1 MSDATPNIT
10 KIPAPRVPLLDQR
23 TGLISREWFR
33 FLNNIYVIT
42 GGETQG
48 VAQIANGGTGGS
60 TAAQARANLG
70 AGTGSGTVTSV
81 AGTGSVNGITLTGT
95 VTIAGSLSLG
105 GTLSGVD
112 INTQTT
118 GNLPIDTR
126 TTGNLP
132 IDTRTTGNLPI
143 DTRTTGNLSLTTRV
157 TGVLPIANGGT
168 GLSARPSVVTKTA
181 DFTLADTEGWVIND
195 KSGSTCTVTLPA
207 ASAWAGRAVT
217 FKNLQL
223 QTLVSASSN
232 VVPLIGGAAGT
243 TILPGLI
250 GAWATLVSDGTN
262 WVVMAA

>member
-1 MSDATPNIT
+1 
-10 KIPAPRVPLLDQR
+10 VELVDQR

-33 FLNNIYVIT
+33 FFNNIYVIT
-42 GGETQG
+42 GGNTQG
-48 VAQIANGGTGGS
+48 ITQIQNGGTGAS

-70 AGTGSGTVTSV
+70 AGTVTRV
-81 AGTGSVNGITLTGT
+81 IGTGVASGLSLVGDVTTTGT
-95 VTIAGSLSLG
+95 ISLQGNVIVDAGNITGTI
-105 GTLSGVD
+105 D

-126 TTGNLP
+126 TSGNL
-132 IDTRTTGNLPI
+132 DLA
-143 DTRTTGNLSLTTRV
+143 TRV
-157 TGVLPIANGGT
+157 TGVLPVANGGT
-168 GLSARPSVVTKTA
+168 GLAVRPTVVTKVA
-181 DFTLADTEGWVIND
+181 DFTLADTEGWVINN

-207 ASAWAGRAVT
+207 ASAWPGRAVT

-243 TILPGLI
+243 AILSGLV

>member
-1 MSDATPNIT
+1 MSDTNIT
-10 KIPAPRVPLLDQR
+10 KIPAPRVELVDTR

-33 FLNNIYVIT
+33 FFNNIYVIT
-42 GGETQG
+42 GGASQGITQ
-48 VAQIANGGTGGS
+48 VENGGTGAS

-70 AGTGSGTVTSV
+70 AGTVSRVI
-81 AGTGSVNGITLTGT
+81 GTGYASGLSLVGDVTGT
-95 VTIAGSLSLG
+95 GTISLQGEVIVNSG
-105 GTLSGVD
+105 DITGTID

-126 TTGNLP
+126 TSGNLP
-132 IDTRTTGNLPI
+132 IDTRTSGNL
-143 DTRTTGNLSLTTRV
+143 DLATRV
-157 TGVLPIANGGT
+157 TGVLPVANGGS
-168 GLSARPSVVTKTA
+168 GVVATKTA
-181 DFTLADTEGWVIND
+181 DFTLADTEGWVINN

-207 ASAWAGRAVT
+207 ASAWAGRVVT

-243 TILPGLI
+243 AILPGLV

-262 WVVMAA
+262 WVVMAS